1 MLLRVRSL
9 LSEHATYVRAKSAKL
24 YAHAQ
29 HVIFRSAAP
38 ISKLKMDGF
47 LDIFWSVCAAV
58 GTLYIL
64 WVAIQLL
71 SGLWGG
77 IFAYILVPLGLGG
90 GLVDLRVYGPWAA
103 VTGASEG
110 IGRRYAL
117 ELARRGLNVVLMSR
131 SREKLEKVAREIRET
146 HGRDAL
152 IVPVDFTR
160 GPAVY
165 ETLRETLHQLDI
177 GLLVNNVGLSH
188 KYAQY
193 FLELDMQRARDIIE
207 LNCQAMVHMTHL
219 LLPRMVDRGR
229 GAIINISS
237 YSSAHPQPLL
247 GLYSS
252 TKKLV
257 NFFSEALSE
266 EYSRRGILV
275 QTVIPHFVSTE
286 MTKIR
291 RNIFVP
297 TGADYSKSAV
307 GTIGIQGTTYGCLPH
322 AIVCSLTNLT
332 PKFIITRLAFAV
344 LSYARSR
351 YLRLAS
357 KK

>member
-1 MLLRVRSL
+1 
-9 LSEHATYVRAKSAKL
+9 
-24 YAHAQ
+24 
-29 HVIFRSAAP
+29 
-38 ISKLKMDGF
+38 MDGF
-47 LDIFWSVCAAV
+47 LDIFWSVCAV
-58 GTLYIL
+58 IGTFYIL

-71 SGLWGG
+71 SELWGG
-77 IFAYILVPLGLGG
+77 IFAYIIVPLGLTGG
-90 GLVDLRVYGPWAA
+90 VVDLRVYGPWAA
-103 VTGASEG
+103 VSGASEG
-110 IGRRYAL
+110 IGRGYAL
-117 ELARRGLNVVLMSR
+117 ELARRGLNVVLLSR

-152 IVPVDFTR
+152 VVPVDFTR
-160 GPAVY
+160 GQAVY
-165 ETLRETLHQLDI
+165 ETLRETLDQLDI
-177 GLLVNNVGLSH
+177 GLLVNNVGRSH

-193 FLELDMQRARDIIE
+193 FLELDAQRARDIIE

-219 LLPRMVDRGR
+219 LLPRMVDRGS
-229 GAIINISS
+229 GAIINIS

-252 TKKLV
+252 TKKFV

-266 EYSRRGILV
+266 EYSRHGILV

-297 TGADYSKSAV
+297 TGTNYSRSAV
-307 GTIGIQGTTYGCLPH
+307 GTIGIQRTTYGCLPH
-322 AIVCSLTNLT
+322 TILCSLTNLT
-332 PKFIITRLAFAV
+332 PKFITTRVAFVV
-344 LSYARSR
+344 LSFARSR
-351 YLRLAS
+351 YLRLTS